1 MGTAMTRHG
10 HIAWRVIAAVAFA
23 GTAALAVMLT
33 RAPAQ
38 DHATLSDD
46 SGLSACAAFSLE
58 ARQAAG
64 STVYTLEFT
73 NISAHSCDLYG
84 YPDVSAYVGG
94 QAAGAQL
101 GTAAAHDTSVRPRPV
116 VLAPGDTAHS
126 VLRVNRVGG
135 LRREACGQVTAREI
149 RVALPPRGRPAFAS
163 VRFPACSRK
172 GPTFMSVQPI
182 QARAG
187 VPG

>member
-1 MGTAMTRHG
+1 
-10 HIAWRVIAAVAFA
+10 
-23 GTAALAVMLT
+23 MLT
-33 RAPAQ
+33 RAPAR
-38 DHATLSDD
+38 DHATLSSE
-46 SGLSACAAFSLE
+46 SGLSACAVFRLE
-58 ARQAAG
+58 AQRATG
-64 STVYTLEFT
+64 STAYTLEFT

-84 YPDVSAYVGG
+84 YPDVSAYAGG
-94 QAAGAQL
+94 QTA

-126 VLRVNRVGG
+126 VLRVDRVGG
-135 LRREACGQVTAREI
+135 RGCGRVTVREI
-149 RVALPPRGRPAFAS
+149 RVALPPRGRPAFAP

-172 GPTFMSVQPI
+172 GPAFMSVQPI

>member
-33 RAPAQ
+33 RAPAR
-38 DHATLSDD
+38 DHATLSSD

-58 ARQAAG
+58 AQQAAG

-84 YPDVSAYVGG
+84 YPDVYAYVGG
-94 QAAGAQL
+94 QAA

-116 VLAPGDTAHS
+116 VLAPGGTAHS
-126 VLRVNRVGG
+126 VLRVDRVGG
-135 LRREACGQVTAREI
+135 LRRQACGQVTAREI

-172 GPTFMSVQPI
+172 GPTFMRVQPI

>member
-1 MGTAMTRHG
+1 
-10 HIAWRVIAAVAFA
+10 
-23 GTAALAVMLT
+23 MLT

-38 DHATLSDD
+38 DHATFSSD
-46 SGLSACAAFSLE
+46 SGLSACAAFSLQ

-84 YPDVSAYVGG
+84 YPDVSAYAGG
-94 QAAGAQL
+94 QAA

-126 VLRVNRVGG
+126 VLRVDWVGG

-149 RVALPPRGRPAFAS
+149 RVALPPRVRPAFAS

-172 GPTFMSVQPI
+172 GTTFMSVQPI
-182 QARAG
+182 QARAD